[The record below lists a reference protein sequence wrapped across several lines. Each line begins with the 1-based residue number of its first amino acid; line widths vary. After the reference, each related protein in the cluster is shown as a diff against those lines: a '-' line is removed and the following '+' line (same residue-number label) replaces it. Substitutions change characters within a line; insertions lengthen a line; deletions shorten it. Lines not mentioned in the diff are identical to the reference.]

1 MRDCDKYVEM
11 ISAMVDG
18 ELSAEQETEL
28 RTHIDTCGECAKI
41 YDAFMGISDVLG
53 DDLIA
58 PPETLAK
65 GIMYKINLQKKRGAG
80 RHFAFG
86 RYTAIAACLALAL
99 FSASHFGLLDGLK
112 LGSAAP
118 TQSLRMADEDGV
130 AMEAAPAAEPAGD
143 SADTDMTGSSLKEN
157 DSQTVLTAGMP
168 AVQDSEGTVV
178 QFGFSEDTMT
188 AAAQNGSGDDKEPT
202 FLFEAK
208 EIRVFEG
215 EFYLEEEKQAENKLL
230 FTLSTKEELDA
241 AVKFLTALPDES
253 AEYSP
258 EDVKIMDSEPLFTLY
273 VPVDK
278 EKDPDEKDKLIN
290 VWFVEGKLWCVISD
304 AEIPEPGVDVYSQ
317 KILYK
322 AEGLQE
328 KFEAFITEIGKANS
342 IT

>member
-11 ISAMVDG
+11 ISQMIDG
-18 ELSAEQETEL
+18 ELSPEQEAEL
-28 RTHIDTCGECAKI
+28 RTHIDTCGECAKV

-65 GIMYKINLQKKRGAG
+65 GIMYKINLQKKGGAG
-80 RHFAFG
+80 RRFAFG
-86 RYTAIAACLALAL
+86 RYTALAACLALAL
-99 FSASHFGLLDGLK
+99 FGASHFGLLDGLK
-112 LGSAAP
+112 LGSSAP
-118 TQSLRMADEDGV
+118 TQSLRMADEKGV
-130 AMEAAPAAEPAGD
+130 AMEAAPAAEPAGGG
-143 SADTDMTGSSLKEN
+143 SDTDTAEISPNEADG
-157 DSQTVLTAGMP
+157 QTALTAGMP
-168 AVQDSEGTVV
+168 TVQDSEGTVV
-178 QFGFSEDTMT
+178 QFGFSVDTMT
-188 AAAQNGSGDDKEPT
+188 AATDNSSEDDKEPV

-215 EFYLEEEKQAENKLL
+215 NYYLEEDKQADNKLM

-241 AVKFLTALPDES
+241 VVEFLTALPDES

-258 EDVKIMDSEPLFTLY
+258 EDVKIMDSDPLFTLY
-273 VPVDK
+273 VPADK
-278 EKDPDEKDKLIN
+278 EMDPDAKDKLIN

-304 AEIPEPGVDVYSQ
+304 AEITQPGVDKYSQ

-328 KFEAFITEIGKANS
+328 KFEAFIKEIGKDNS

>member
-1 MRDCDKYVEM
+1 MRDCDKYLEM

-18 ELSAEQETEL
+18 ELDAEQETEL
-28 RTHIDTCGECAKI
+28 RTHIDSCGDCAKV

-65 GIMYKINLQKKRGAG
+65 GIMYKIDLQKKGGAG
-80 RHFAFG
+80 RRFAFG

-99 FSASHFGLLDGLK
+99 FGASHFGLFDGLK
-112 LGSAAP
+112 TGSTAP
-118 TQSLRMADEDGV
+118 VQSLKMADEKGV
-130 AMEAAPAAEPAGD
+130 AMEAAPAATAAGGGSDTD
-143 SADTDMTGSSLKEN
+143 SAEISPSEADN
-157 DSQTVLTAGMP
+157 QTAFTAGLP
-168 AVQDSEGTVV
+168 PVQDSEGKFV
-178 QFGFSEDTMT
+178 QFGFSAETMS
-188 AAAQNGSGDDKEPT
+188 AAVDSGSENVREPV

-215 EFYLEEEKQAENKLL
+215 KYYLDKEKQADNKLL

-241 AVKFLTALPDES
+241 AVNFLTALPDES

-258 EDVKIMDSEPLFTLY
+258 EDAKIMDSDPLFTLY
-273 VPVDK
+273 VPADK
-278 EKDPDEKDKLIN
+278 DEDPDAKDKLIN
-290 VWFVEGKLWCVISD
+290 VWFVDGKLWCVISD
-304 AEIPEPGVDVYSQ
+304 AEMPEPGVDSYSQ

-328 KFEAFITEIGKANS
+328 KFEAFITKIGKSNS

>member
-11 ISAMVDG
+11 ISQMIDG
-18 ELSAEQETEL
+18 ELSPEQEAEL
-28 RTHIDTCGECAKI
+28 RTHIDTCGECAKV

-65 GIMYKINLQKKRGAG
+65 GIMYKINLQKKGGAG

-86 RYTAIAACLALAL
+86 RYTALAACLALAL
-99 FSASHFGLLDGLK
+99 FGASHFGLLDGLK
-112 LGSAAP
+112 LGSSAP
-118 TQSLRMADEDGV
+118 TQSLRMADEKGV
-130 AMEAAPAAEPAGD
+130 AMEAAPAAEPAD
-143 SADTDMTGSSLKEN
+143 GSSSNDTADNSQKETDN
-157 DSQTVLTAGMP
+157 QTVLTAGMP

-178 QFGFSEDTMT
+178 QFGFPTDTMT
-188 AAAQNGSGDDKEPT
+188 AATDSGSGDEKEPV

-215 EFYLEEEKQAENKLL
+215 KYCLEEEKQADNKLL

-241 AVKFLTALPDES
+241 VVKFLTALPDES
-253 AEYSP
+253 VEYSP
-258 EDVKIMDSEPLFTLY
+258 EDVKIMDSDPLFTLY
-273 VPVDK
+273 APADK
-278 EKDPDEKDKLIN
+278 DKDPDAKDKLIN
-290 VWFVEGKLWCVISD
+290 VWFVDGKLWCVISD
-304 AEIPEPGVDVYSQ
+304 AEISEPGVDTYSQ

-328 KFEAFITEIGKANS
+328 KFEAFIKEIGKDNS